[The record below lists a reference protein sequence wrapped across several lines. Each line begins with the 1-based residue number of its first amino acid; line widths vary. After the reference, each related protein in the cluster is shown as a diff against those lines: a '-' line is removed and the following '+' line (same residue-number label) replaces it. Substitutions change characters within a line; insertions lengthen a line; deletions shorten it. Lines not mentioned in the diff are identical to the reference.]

1 MNIDEI
7 NRLYDSGDMPDWVWT
22 QLNGRSAQENY
33 MYIKEKQRREFRAA
47 QRQKQQDEALEKYMS
62 EMIEEKLGVCLE
74 KTLDDLLK
82 DFK

>member
-7 NRLYDSGDMPDWVWT
+7 NMLHDKGLMPDWAWV
-22 QLNGRSAQENY
+22 QQNGRSEQENY
-33 MYIKEKQRREFRAA
+33 IYMKEKQQREFDASR
-47 QRQKQQDEALEKYMS
+47 RKQQQNEALEKYVS
-62 EMIEEKLGVCLE
+62 DLIEKKLEGCLE

>member
-7 NRLYDSGDMPDWVWT
+7 NRLHDSGDMPDWVWT

-33 MYIKEKQRREFRAA
+33 MYIKEKQRREFREE
-47 QRQKQQDEALEKYMS
+47 QRQKQQDAALEKYMS
-62 EMIEEKLGVCLE
+62 EMIEKKLGVCLE

>member
-7 NRLYDSGDMPDWVWT
+7 NRLHDNGDMPDWVWT

-33 MYIKEKQRREFRAA
+33 MYIKEKQRRECMEE
-47 QRQKQQDEALEKYMS
+47 QRPKQKDAALEKYMS
-62 EMIEEKLGVCLE
+62 EMIEKKLGVCLE

>member
-7 NRLYDSGDMPDWVWT
+7 NRLHDNGDMPDWVWT

-33 MYIKEKQRREFRAA
+33 MYIKEKQRREFMEE

-62 EMIEEKLGVCLE
+62 EMIEEKLEECLE
-74 KTLDDLLK
+74 KALDDVLK
-82 DFK
+82 GFN

>member
-7 NRLYDSGDMPDWVWT
+7 NRLHDNGDMPDWVWT

-33 MYIKEKQRREFRAA
+33 MYIKEKQRREFRTA

>member
-7 NRLYDSGDMPDWVWT
+7 NRLHDNGDMPEWVWT
-22 QLNGRSAQENY
+22 QINGRSAQENY
-33 MYIKEKQRREFRAA
+33 MYIKEKQQKEYAAARRE
-47 QRQKQQDEALEKYMS
+47 KQQNEALEKYVS
-62 EMIEEKLGVCLE
+62 EMIEEKLGDCLE

>member
-7 NRLYDSGDMPDWVWT
+7 NRLHDNGDMPDWVWT

-33 MYIKEKQRREFRAA
+33 MYIKEKQRREFRAE
-47 QRQKQQDEALEKYMS
+47 QRQKQQDVALEKYMS
-62 EMIEEKLGVCLE
+62 DMIEEKLEGCLE

>member
-7 NRLYDSGDMPDWVWT
+7 NRLHDNGDMPDWVWT

-33 MYIKEKQRREFRAA
+33 MYIKEKQRREFKAA

-62 EMIEEKLGVCLE
+62 KMIEEKLGVCLE

>member
-7 NRLYDSGDMPDWVWT
+7 NRLHDNGDMPDWVWT

-33 MYIKEKQRREFRAA
+33 MYIKEKQRREFREE
-47 QRQKQQDEALEKYMS
+47 QRQKQQDAALENYMS
-62 EMIEEKLGVCLE
+62 EMIEKKLGACLE

>member
-7 NRLYDSGDMPDWVWT
+7 NRLHDSGDIPDWGWT

-47 QRQKQQDEALEKYMS
+47 QRQKQQEEALEKYMS

>member
-7 NRLYDSGDMPDWVWT
+7 NRLHDNGDMPDWVWT

-33 MYIKEKQRREFRAA
+33 MYIKEKQRREFREE
-47 QRQKQQDEALEKYMS
+47 QRQKQQDAALEKYMS